1 VLGNDCPFY
10 FAFIAAFISK
20 LVNIEDSMQVSI
32 QRPTEGLE
40 HVITVSLAG
49 EGLKSTVDAKLKDI
63 QKTVRMDGFRPGK
76 VPMAMVKARHGQQVR
91 AEALEEILYDSFFK
105 AADQESVRVAGI
117 LGFEDIS
124 ANDGEEIRFVTR
136 FETYPTVALP
146 DFSAIS
152 MEKIVANVTDAEVD
166 AMVERL
172 REMRKTFVPS
182 EAAAASGDMTNI
194 DFVGSIDGVNFDGG
208 SAENAPLVL
217 GSGRMIPGFE
227 DGIMG
232 MKAGEHKVIDVTFP
246 EAYQAA
252 HLAGKTA
259 QFAITVNSVQK
270 SVLPE
275 VDAEFMKAF
284 GIESGSV
291 EDFREDVKKN
301 LTRQVGLSLMKQNK
315 ENAMTALLA
324 AATFDV
330 PKSLVERELRGM
342 MDSMAKRMQEQG
354 AKMDPNLMQP
364 ENFREEAAKRV
375 SLGLLLGE
383 VVKANNLKADESVVR
398 DILALEADSYD
409 NPQQFVD
416 WYLSDK
422 QRRAEVEAIAIEN
435 AVVELVMSQAQVTEV
450 AKALEE
456 LAG

>member
-1 VLGNDCPFY
+1 
-10 FAFIAAFISK
+10 
-20 LVNIEDSMQVSI
+20 MQVSI

-49 EGLKSTVDAKLKDI
+49 EGLKTAVDAKLKEI

-76 VPMAMVKARHGQQVR
+76 VPMAMVKTRHGQQVR
-91 AEALEEILYDSFFK
+91 AEALEEILYDTFFK
-105 AADQESVRVAGI
+105 AADQEKVRVAGI
-117 LGFEDIS
+117 LGFEEIS
-124 ANDGEEIRFVTR
+124 ANDGEDIRFVTR
-136 FETYPTVALP
+136 FETYPAIAMP
-146 DFSAIS
+146 DFTGIS
-152 MEKIVANVTDAEVD
+152 MEKVVANVSDAEVD
-166 AMVERL
+166 AMIERL
-172 REMRKTFVPS
+172 RDMRKTFV
-182 EAAAASGDMTNI
+182 ATDDAAASGDMTNI

-208 SAENAPLVL
+208 SAENVPLVL

-232 MKAGEHKVIDVTFP
+232 MKAGEKKVIDVTFP

-270 SVLPE
+270 SALPE

-284 GIESGSV
+284 GVESGSV
-291 EDFREDVKKN
+291 ADFREDVKKN

-330 PKSLVERELRGM
+330 PKSLVEREVRGM
-342 MDSMAKRMQEQG
+342 MESMAKRMQEQG

-364 ENFREEAAKRV
+364 ENFREEASKRV

-422 QRRAEVEAIAIEN
+422 QRRTEVEAIAIEN
-435 AVVELVMSQAQVTEV
+435 AVVELVMSKAQVTEV

>member
-1 VLGNDCPFY
+1 
-10 FAFIAAFISK
+10 
-20 LVNIEDSMQVSI
+20 MQVSI

-49 EGLKSTVDAKLKDI
+49 EGLKTAVDAKLKEI
-63 QKTVRMDGFRPGK
+63 QKTVHMDGFRPGK
-76 VPMAMVKARHGQQVR
+76 VPMAMVKTRHGQRVR

-105 AADQESVRVAGI
+105 AANQEKIRVAGI
-117 LGFEDIS
+117 LGFEEIS
-124 ANDGEEIRFVTR
+124 ANDGEDIRFVTR
-136 FETYPTVALP
+136 FETYPTIAMP
-146 DFSAIS
+146 DFAGIS
-152 MEKIVANVTDAEVD
+152 MEKVVANVSDAEVD
-166 AMVERL
+166 AMIERL
-172 REMRKTFVPS
+172 RDMRKTFVAT
-182 EAAAASGDMTNI
+182 EDAAASGDMSNI

-208 SAENAPLVL
+208 SAENVSLVL

-232 MKAGEHKVIDVTFP
+232 MKTGEKKVIDVTFP

-284 GIESGSV
+284 GVESGSV
-291 EDFREDVKKN
+291 ADFREDVKKN

-342 MDSMAKRMQEQG
+342 MESMAKHMQEQG
-354 AKMDPNLMQP
+354 AKVDPSLMQP

-409 NPQQFVD
+409 NPQQFID

-422 QRRAEVEAIAIEN
+422 ERRTEVEAIAIEN
-435 AVVELVMSQAQVTEV
+435 AVVELIMSQAKLTEV
-450 AKALEE
+450 VKALEE